1 MEEPDLQE
9 GLLEA
14 SAEGDDVRVRELIG
28 AGARPGHYQDQEGY
42 TALQTAARR
51 GHTQVVLTL
60 IQAGADLNIQ
70 DKDGWT
76 ALFLAVGSDHTEVVT
91 TLISQGA
98 HLNRRNKAGYT
109 ALNWATERGNTEAVA
124 ALIKQQSI

>member
-28 AGARPGHYQDQEGY
+28 AGTRPGHHQDQEGY

-60 IQAGADLNIQ
+60 IQAGADMNAETE
-70 DKDGWT
+70 DKHT
-76 ALFLAVGSDHTEVVT
+76 MLHSAAVGGN
-91 TLISQGA
+91 GA
-98 HLNRRNKAGYT
+98 THDGRL
-109 ALNWATERGNTEAVA
+109 L
-124 ALIKQQSI
+124 